1 MLQVVQK
8 VGLVLVQH
16 DVGREARRL
25 ARRGPDERS
34 EATTKKPPAHTTAA
48 KQPNIGMMV
57 ALISILQANNKQRG
71 RGARAH
77 RGALGP
83 E

>member
-1 MLQVVQK
+1 M
-8 VGLVLVQH
+8 LVQH
-16 DVGREARRL
+16 DVGRGARR
-25 ARRGPDERS
+25 RRTSGLDERS
-34 EATTKKPPAHTTAA
+34 EATKKKPPAHTTAA

-57 ALISILQANNKQRG
+57 ALISILQANSKQRG